1 MLQSRRIQ
9 WLEQDNRTRYE
20 VFWKSLQTVSQE
32 QQNNNLVKYR
42 NEAGSDIVN
51 HIQLVNW
58 IKAIYSSCVE
68 SGGSNNSY
76 FSLNIILWIYILK

>member
-51 HIQLVNW
+51 HIQLVN
-58 IKAIYSSCVE
+58 
-68 SGGSNNSY
+68 
-76 FSLNIILWIYILK
+76 

>member
-9 WLEQDNRTRYE
+9 WLEQDNSTHYE

-32 QQNNNLVKYR
+32 QQNDNLVKYR

-51 HIQLVNW
+51 HIQLVN
-58 IKAIYSSCVE
+58 
-68 SGGSNNSY
+68 
-76 FSLNIILWIYILK
+76 